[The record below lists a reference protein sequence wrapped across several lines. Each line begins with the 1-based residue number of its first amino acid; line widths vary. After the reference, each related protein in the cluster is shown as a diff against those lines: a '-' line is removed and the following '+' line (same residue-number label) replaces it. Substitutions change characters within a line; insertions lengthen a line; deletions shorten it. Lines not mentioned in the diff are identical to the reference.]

1 MSQAT
6 EVITAITIEPTP
18 EALIVNLG
26 NRAFR
31 IPWGR
36 CSPRLAQA
44 STTQRLAAELSPG
57 GYGINWPL
65 LDEDVSIAGL
75 LRSGGAG

>member
-1 MSQAT
+1 MPENSGAT
-6 EVITAITIEPTP
+6 TIEPTP

-26 NRAFR
+26 NRSLR
-31 IPWGR
+31 IPWER
-36 CSPRLAQA
+36 CSRRLAQA
-44 STTQRLAAELSPG
+44 STAQRLVAELSPS

-65 LDEDVSIAGL
+65 LDEDVSIAAL